1 MITGIK
7 YSTRIVFILKTVVI
21 KIPISRRG
29 YLQGLNEKRIWDK
42 YKSTTSL
49 AELKWMCMGVVCQKR
64 YTTISSIPTRVV
76 KRNKSSMP
84 EFDFDNCDLYNPEN
98 WGIDGKKY
106 ILLDYGV
113 NEHIAGLY

>member
-1 MITGIK
+1 
-7 YSTRIVFILKTVVI
+7 
-21 KIPISRRG
+21 
-29 YLQGLNEKRIWDK
+29 
-42 YKSTTSL
+42 
-49 AELKWMCMGVVCQKR
+49 
-64 YTTISSIPTRVV
+64 
-76 KRNKSSMP
+76 MP